1 MKKEENIAVRDNTF
15 DHIDLEIPNFEPVS
29 FLLCFTVTVN
39 ILFSRMLILLKLK
52 FETLLFLSISNKSFI
67 YCTVQTTD
75 WCFVWFA
82 ITCSR
87 PLQYTITWWFYP
99 NLDLYL
105 YQGSISFEKLIFNR
119 NQNHLIHLFEIDI
132 LTRIRS
138 IDHSVDYSWPFYW
151 LSLINYFKPN
161 FILWCRTMIIIVWC
175 HQI

>member
-1 MKKEENIAVRDNTF
+1 MSVYNPNIWTPELFWSYTKYYFISFYRSGIEKEENIAVWGYTF
-15 DHIDLEIPNFEPVS
+15 DPIDLEIPNFEPVS

-75 WCFVWFA
+75 GCFVWFA
-82 ITCSR
+82 ITCSG

-119 NQNHLIHLFEIDI
+119 NPISIVNGKMVI
-132 LTRIRS
+132 LG
-138 IDHSVDYSWPFYW
+138 W
-151 LSLINYFKPN
+151 
-161 FILWCRTMIIIVWC
+161 
-175 HQI
+175 